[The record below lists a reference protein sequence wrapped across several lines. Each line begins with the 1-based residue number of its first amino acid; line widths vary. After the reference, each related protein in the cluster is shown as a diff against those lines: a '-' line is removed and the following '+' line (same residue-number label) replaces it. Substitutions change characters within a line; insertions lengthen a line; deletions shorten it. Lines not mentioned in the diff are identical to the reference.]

1 MDTTRSPS
9 HALTAGDVMSRHLV
23 VVPLQMSVRDAVRL
37 LHRVQAGE
45 APVVDEHGRC
55 VGVLPPADVYRWVGD
70 GCPETVVGPVPT
82 CPYQV
87 RGRLLTGVEAVI
99 CTLAD
104 GSCPFQGVLPTT
116 GGRHAD
122 VCMRQGAEHPPF
134 GTLPGYMTTA
144 VVTARPETP
153 VLELVPKISDA
164 RADRHVVLDESDR
177 PVGIVSAKDVLRVV
191 ADGRD
196 SDSDSGEFE
205 RAAQ

>member
-1 MDTTRSPS
+1 M
-9 HALTAGDVMSRHLV
+9 MSRHLV
-23 VVPLQMSVRDAVRL
+23 VVPMQTSVRHAVRL
-37 LHRVQAGE
+37 LHRVQASE

-55 VGVLPPADVYRWVGD
+55 VGVQSPADVFRWVGD

-104 GSCPFQGVLPTT
+104 GSCLFQEVLPTT

-122 VCMRQGAEHPPF
+122 VCMRQRAEHPPF
-134 GTLPGYMTTA
+134 GTVPSHMTSA

-153 VLELVPKISDA
+153 VLELALKITDD
-164 RADRHVVLDESDR
+164 RADRLVVLDESDR
-177 PVGIVSAKDVLRVV
+177 PVGIVSATDVLRVV
-191 ADGRD
+191 ADGRGHANC
-196 SDSDSGEFE
+196 SGEVE
-205 RAAQ
+205 WAAQ